1 MTLLKSCLIDVLKP
15 EEGVFPYYEMFLSRY
30 SLITVTA
37 IISQC
42 SLYPDTYIGMTEADI
57 DNEIDTAIEE
67 LPAESERKRKI
78 YRTLNLA
85 MHIDPGVLIQENE
98 ERTFASE
105 LFIRDAKKHSLS
117 NRELILRGLNSSA
130 FINYFFLIEDVLK
143 TMYIDLANPKNK
155 FIKGSETI
163 NVCLKN
169 IISVMGISDS
179 FEKELHERSKFF
191 FDMKSLELLWD
202 ILNMIR
208 NQIAHSNGYYD
219 AKAKRSLHRR
229 VEKLAK
235 YFTDND
241 GCILS
246 ISMIID
252 AFDKYEMQVNN
263 TNYLIVDDILENII
277 RSTSIFIMESLYVC
291 NRKI

>member
-1 MTLLKSCLIDVLKP
+1 
-15 EEGVFPYYEMFLSRY
+15 
-30 SLITVTA
+30 
-37 IISQC
+37 
-42 SLYPDTYIGMTEADI
+42 MTEADI